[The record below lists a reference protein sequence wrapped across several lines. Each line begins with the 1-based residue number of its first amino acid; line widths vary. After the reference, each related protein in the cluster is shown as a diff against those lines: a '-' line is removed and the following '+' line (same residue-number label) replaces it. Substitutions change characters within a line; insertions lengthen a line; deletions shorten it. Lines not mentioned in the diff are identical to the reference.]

1 MSKQQWPC
9 QRSTTFKE
17 TYVVKKKE
25 LVILYLYLRTKILTS
40 LQNTISGKQLQLVV
54 NNSFSSTVAM
64 EKIGSSSLLLIRT
77 SSSMLSPPW
86 FINGTFKTA
95 PELFFQLYTI
105 QSCTTNRVL
114 PCIYALLPNKQQATY
129 TIFFKIL
136 KQLQH
141 TLAPKNLTVDFEIA
155 VLNAINTS
163 FSGTNKKGC
172 FFHFSQ
178 AIFQKIQSLG
188 LQNRY
193 KEDEHF
199 AHKVHMLAA
208 LAFVPLPDVI
218 DAFKSVADESP
229 HDAQEVIDYFEDT
242 YIGRLRPSG
251 HSRALFFDLA
261 LWNMCDQTTG
271 DLPRTNNDIEGWHRR
286 FQANVGAYHPNFW
299 KFIDILKQEQ
309 NLNHV
314 NIHKLELAI
323 NQNLNVMT
331 TKTATNE

>member
-1 MSKQQWPC
+1 MAMPVIHHIQRDIRC
-9 QRSTTFKE
+9 QRKRAGNPLPVPQDKDFDIPPEYHQTT
-17 TYVVKKKE
+17 
-25 LVILYLYLRTKILTS
+25 
-40 LQNTISGKQLQLVV
+40 SGKQ
-54 NNSFSSTVAM
+54 F
-64 EKIGSSSLLLIRT
+64 LLFDSGHGEDWIIIFAT
-77 SSSMLSPPW
+77 DENIQFHAESPFW
-86 FINGTFKTA
+86 FINGAFKTA

-105 QSCTTNRVL
+105 HSCTTNRVL

-141 TLAPKNLTVDFEIA
+141 TLASKNLTVDFEIA
-155 VLNAINTS
+155 VLNAIDTS

-193 KEDEHF
+193 KEEEHF

-208 LAFVPLPDVI
+208 LAFVPLLDVI

-261 LWNMCDQTTG
+261 LWNMCDQT
-271 DLPRTNNDIEGWHRR
+271 RSSKN
-286 FQANVGAYHPNFW
+286 
-299 KFIDILKQEQ
+299 K
-309 NLNHV
+309 
-314 NIHKLELAI
+314 
-323 NQNLNVMT
+323 
-331 TKTATNE
+331 